1 MINTINLPPFKK
13 MCITIGNLPSSFM
26 ESMTYYEALCWLY
39 KYFEE
44 TLLPAINTNSEAI
57 TELQNA
63 FTTLKEYVDNYFDNL
78 DVQEEINN
86 KLDEMAEDGTLED
99 IISNYTIGKDVFRTR
114 LYLSKLGRLNLT
126 ELENNGYSNMQAGAY
141 IGNNTYI
148 FSVIKNNAAG
158 DARLYKIN
166 LATGSILTYN
176 DVSGLYHANGCCQKG
191 TSLFFTQTFDDEL
204 TPLDGIVEVDTGTLN
219 IVETHTINWGS
230 ITSFQVNAI
239 GYDSVNDKFYLIG
252 ADYFALC
259 DNEFN
264 VESRVALQYPHKT
277 YRFNQGGCFYDKYV
291 CVVVNS
297 ENAIL
302 CFNLDGT
309 LHHVIDIGKIQANN
323 VFGEIEEITVWND
336 EIYINSNLNHSSPQ
350 NMFLVQFFKATLQ
363 GGGYPN
369 KYANN
374 SVFNNAVIN
383 RLVVNKTTYNNL
395 NDYNKF
401 TCNGTTDKPFE
412 SIAEAI
418 SYIDNNELYQ
428 IDVNDTN
435 TYPENLTIVNK
446 NLIIKAN
453 GSTLGTVKIVGSKVN
468 FTNMYIGTSEL
479 RTPVFGTPSDYNMPL
494 YITAASEVF
503 LFGECGYHSANC
515 ITAGMVY
522 PLVIEGSVLYDSSTA
537 SGNYKKFLDV
547 NSTYT
552 PLIIGSNVVTSYT
565 GANGAIKSPKMNFVD
580 SRPTTTLITG
590 QQNIAFADIPQFTN
604 TYRGIWVAVTTEI
617 GNTDYV
623 RLSQLHANQTVVIE
637 DITGGTT
644 KRYGFR
650 INLRPSQNR
659 IEIVPY
665 SYDHTNN
672 VWTQDNTVKY
682 YPKYLFEI

>member
-1 MINTINLPPFKK
+1 MKKEFKHLCPFK
-13 MCITIGNLPSSFM
+13 MQVLQSFPFIDADFDAL
-26 ESMTYYEALCWLY
+26 TNYELLCKVVDYLNTTVDNVNIL
-39 KYFEE
+39 KEDFD
-44 TLLPAINTNSEAI
+44 LLRT
-57 TELQNA
+57 QYNA
-63 FTTLKEYVDNYFDNL
+63 LKEYVDNYFANL

-86 KLDEMAEDGTLED
+86 KIDDMILSGEFDQ
-99 IISNYTIGKDVFRTR
+99 IIDNYTIGKDVFRTR
-114 LYLSKLGRLNLT
+114 LYLSKLGRFNLT

-141 IGNNTYI
+141 IGDNYYI
-148 FSVIKNNAAG
+148 FSVIKNNDSG
-158 DARLYKIN
+158 DARLYKVN

-176 DVSGLYHANGCCQKG
+176 DVSGLYHANGCTQKG
-191 TSLFFTQTFDDEL
+191 TSLYFTQTFDDEL
-204 TPLDGIVEVDTGTLN
+204 TPLDGIVEVDIATLN
-219 IVETHTINWGS
+219 VIETHTIDWNN

-239 GYDSVNDKFYLIG
+239 GYDSINDKFYLIG
-252 ADYFALC
+252 EDYFAIC
-259 DNEFN
+259 DSDFV

-277 YRFNQGGCFYDKYV
+277 YRFNQGGGYYKNFV
-291 CVVVNS
+291 CLVVNS

-302 CFNLDGT
+302 CFNTDGS

-350 NMFLVQFFKATLQ
+350 NMFLVQFFKASLQ

-383 RLVVNKTTYNNL
+383 RLVVDKTAYNNL
-395 NDYNKF
+395 SDYNKF
-401 TCNGTTDKPFE
+401 TCNGTTAKPFE

-428 IDVNDTN
+428 IDVTDTN
-435 TYPENLTIVNK
+435 TYSENLTIVNK

-468 FTNMYIGTSEL
+468 FTNMYIGTSEY
-479 RTPVFGTPSDYNMPL
+479 RTAVFGSPEDYNMPL
-494 YITAASEVF
+494 YITANSEVF
-503 LFGECGYHSANC
+503 FFGQCGYHSADC
-515 ITAGMVY
+515 ITAGMIY
-522 PLVIEGSVLYDSSTA
+522 PLVIEGSTIYDSSTA

-547 NSTYT
+547 NDTYS
-552 PLIIGSNVVTSYT
+552 PLIIGSSVIT
-565 GANGAIKSPKMNFVD
+565 GNTGAIKSPKMNFVD
-580 SRPTTTLITG
+580 YRPTTTLVTG
-590 QQNIAFADIPQFTN
+590 DLNVSFSDLPQYTN
-604 TYRGIWVAVTTEI
+604 QYRGLWIAVTTEI
-617 GNTDYV
+617 GNSDYV
-623 RLSQLHANQTVVIE
+623 RLSQLHANQMVIVE

-650 INLRPSQNR
+650 FQLRPSQSR
-659 IEIVPY
+659 VEITVY

-672 VWTQDNTVKY
+672 VWVADNTVKW